1 MAENGSTNACN
12 LSHQD
17 EDPVPYI
24 AVSVVH
30 MLVVIVPSITMGAII
45 LCHIRANK
53 ELRDP
58 VTTLFCAM
66 TVSCMSFGL
75 LIDLSMIA
83 DLPLLGSC
91 SSRYRG
97 AYTAV
102 TYFLRIFIPNQ
113 VALIAC
119 AQFIVLKY
127 GKKRLTIGKVLAAFG
142 VVTAVAA
149 LAGVV
154 IAVPNLYEYT
164 TSAPKIRGSWC
175 VENEVVRR
183 NTIYSSLFLVVIGG
197 VFLIVVCSIRSYLIV
212 KRSTIEADK
221 IVRSVISV
229 NAATLSLEFVSK
241 LPFIVA
247 SSLAF
252 VHNSTARLLW
262 NQYE

>member
-1 MAENGSTNACN
+1 M
-12 LSHQD
+12 
-17 EDPVPYI
+17 
-24 AVSVVH
+24 
-30 MLVVIVPSITMGAII
+30 
-45 LCHIRANK
+45 
-53 ELRDP
+53 
-58 VTTLFCAM
+58 
-66 TVSCMSFGL
+66 
-75 LIDLSMIA
+75 
-83 DLPLLGSC
+83 
-91 SSRYRG
+91 
-97 AYTAV
+97 
-102 TYFLRIFIPNQ
+102 RIFIPNQ

-154 IAVPNLYEYT
+154 IALPNLYEYT

-197 VFLIVVCSIRSYLIV
+197 VFPFTLIVVCSIRSYLIV

-241 LPFIVA
+241 LPVIVA

-252 VHNSTARLLW
+252 VHNSPAIAYFGISMSDTEYPFVLLLFMTTHRGIRSAVFSKVI
-262 NQYE
+262 NYFSTPNAVAPQSELGAP